1 MKTDI
6 VCCLATYVHE
16 IYGFSKPIVSIVIKI
31 VLVLQ
36 TYWLAIATYGT
47 AVLVCV
53 VIINYIT
60 VGAIA
65 VSKLLVG
72 NDTLQMLNISSNDIG
87 NDGISVIAEQLQYNT
102 TLTTLHIIRC
112 GLSRKGI
119 AS

>member
-1 MKTDI
+1 MKTEI

-16 IYGFSKPIVSIVIKI
+16 IHGFSKPVVSIVTKI

-36 TYWLAIATYGT
+36 IYWLAIAIYGT
-47 AVLVCV
+47 AVFVCI
-53 VIINYIT
+53 VIIKCIT

-87 NDGISVIAEQLQYNT
+87 NDGISVIAEQLQHNT
-102 TLTTLHIIRC
+102 TLTTLRIIRC
-112 GLSRKGI
+112 GLSQKGI